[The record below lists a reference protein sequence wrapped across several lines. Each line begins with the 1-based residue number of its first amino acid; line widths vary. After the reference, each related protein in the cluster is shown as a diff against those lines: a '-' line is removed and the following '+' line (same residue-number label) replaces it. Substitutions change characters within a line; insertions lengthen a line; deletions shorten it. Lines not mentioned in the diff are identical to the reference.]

1 MKSFVKYFDCIQLQN
16 INKWWASMLYCIIS
30 LSLVNWRN
38 LNILWGG
45 TALPHPPQPPLKI
58 CTWILHSVY
67 MWAVLIMLISM
78 LILGIRY
85 LTLISLYRYM
95 ISDGP
100 DGGPLMSMDVRDFVM
115 TVGSRSPSPG
125 GGSVSALAASLVS
138 GSVFNPLIMRGEHD
152 VEMIS
157 CIFMSILLMYID
169 LIDFVNF

>member
-1 MKSFVKYFDCIQLQN
+1 MMSIHAILYYITFLSELKKFEYF
-16 INKWWASMLYCIIS
+16 M
-30 LSLVNWRN
+30 
-38 LNILWGG
+38 GG
-45 TALPHPPQPPLKI
+45 NRPSSPPSAPLKI

-67 MWAVLIMLISM
+67 IMWAVLIMLISM